1 MDSVVPINQGT
12 PRLKEKSWRRKT
24 LLGAAEVYFLEVG
37 YEAFS
42 MNRLAERA
50 GVGKGTLCLYFTTR
64 EELLITL
71 YVQSLIRWSCVFTNY
86 LVQPM
91 SSKGYARALYLTALA
106 DRAFLPLLNR
116 LEHIIEHDVE
126 IDRLTNSKTV
136 SKYQIEKIAELT
148 YTSLNIN
155 ELKATEVVNTLGV
168 LLIDATKSS
177 QEGSL
182 DGANL
187 SQDFENL
194 FINYSSEP
202 LFVKN
207 AVRIIEAVR
216 KGAFEDLEKFV
227 THSSD
232 CLLIN
237 EIG

>member
-1 MDSVVPINQGT
+1 MDSVVQINQGT
-12 PRLKEKSWRRKT
+12 PSSKEKSWRRKT
-24 LLGAAEVYFLEVG
+24 VLGAAEVYFLEVG

-86 LVQPM
+86 LVKRM

-116 LEHIIEHDVE
+116 LEHIIEHHVE
-126 IDRLTNSKTV
+126 IDKPTNSKRV
-136 SKYQIEKIAELT
+136 SICQIEKIAALT
-148 YTSLNIN
+148 STSLNIN
-155 ELKATEVVNTLGV
+155 ELKATEVVHTLGV

-177 QEGSL
+177 QEALL

-187 SQDFENL
+187 PQDFENH
-194 FINYSSEP
+194 FITYLSEP

-207 AVRIIEAVR
+207 AVRIIEAIR
-216 KGAFEDLEKFV
+216 KGVF
-227 THSSD
+227 
-232 CLLIN
+232 
-237 EIG
+237 